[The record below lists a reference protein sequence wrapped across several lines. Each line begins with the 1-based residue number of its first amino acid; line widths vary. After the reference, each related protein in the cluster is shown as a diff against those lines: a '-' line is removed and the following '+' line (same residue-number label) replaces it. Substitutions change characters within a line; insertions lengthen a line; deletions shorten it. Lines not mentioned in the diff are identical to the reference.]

1 MKLKFEDVVLER
13 LKEEDIE
20 LVRQHRNSEDISQY
34 MEYRE
39 HITPEMQKKWFDS
52 INNNNNIYSMIY
64 YKGRKIGLGNVKNI
78 DWDKNSMEAG
88 IFLWDKEV
96 RNTAI
101 PVIGFLILG
110 EFFIK
115 NLGLEGFAH
124 IMKTN
129 KRAQRFNKQIGFEL
143 CEGQEDIENQLYK
156 LTKESYL
163 EKAELL
169 RKVFMK
175 PDVKPSSIM
184 ILEKEDFDS
193 GLADILLNR
202 INEKDII
209 KKEET
214 EEGLVITF

>member
-1 MKLKFEDVVLER
+1 MKLKFEDVLLER

-64 YKGRKIGLGNVKNI
+64 YQGKKIGLGNVKNI
-78 DWDKNSMEAG
+78 NWDKNSMEAG
-88 IFLWDKEV
+88 IFIWDKEV
-96 RNTAI
+96 QNTPV

-110 EFFIK
+110 EFFIE
-115 NLGLEGFAH
+115 NLDLEGFAH

-143 CEGQEDIENQLYK
+143 CEGQEGVENQLYK

-175 PDVKPSSIM
+175 PDVKPTSVM

-193 GLADILLNR
+193 GLADIFLSR
-202 INEKDII
+202 IDEKDII